1 MKGMAIL
8 IACVALCLSLI
19 ALMNSGD
26 ASSNVDIRIINGK
39 GAICQSGAYSVS
51 QSRRGT
57 CAHHGGVKEWIN
69 GDDR

>member
-26 ASSNVDIRIINGK
+26 ASSSVDVRIINGE
-39 GAICQSGAYSVS
+39 GAICQSGAISLS
-51 QSRRGT
+51 QGRGT
-57 CAHHGGVKEWIN
+57 CSGHGGVEEWVE
-69 GDDR
+69 

>member
-26 ASSNVDIRIINGK
+26 ASSSVDVRIINGE
-39 GAICQSGAYSVS
+39 GAICQSGAISLS
-51 QSRRGT
+51 QGSGT
-57 CAHHGGVKEWIN
+57 CSRHGGVEEWLN
-69 GDDR
+69 Q

>member
-1 MKGMAIL
+1 MKGIAIL

-39 GAICQSGAYSVS
+39 GAICQSGAISLS
-51 QSRRGT
+51 QGRGT

-69 GDDR
+69 DDDR